1 MDKNIV
7 LAVIFGAA
15 AVVGAMETV
24 YQIYRLTVMK
34 ELSGEF
40 YRQQTVSGYGEKE
53 KGSRYRVSVCGCRS
67 DWIAGVFGKSWFIRL
82 I

>member
-1 MDKNIV
+1 MTIS
-7 LAVIFGAA
+7 
-15 AVVGAMETV
+15 T
-24 YQIYRLTVMK
+24 RSK

-67 DWIAGVFGKSWFIRL
+67 DWIAGVSGKSWFIRL

>member
-24 YQIYRLTVMK
+24 YRSK
-34 ELSGEF
+34 ELSDEF
-40 YRQQTVSGYGEKE
+40 HRQQTVSGYGEKE
-53 KGSRYRVSVCGCRS
+53 KGSWYRVSVCGCRS
-67 DWIAGVFGKSWFIRL
+67 DWIAGVSGKSWFIRL